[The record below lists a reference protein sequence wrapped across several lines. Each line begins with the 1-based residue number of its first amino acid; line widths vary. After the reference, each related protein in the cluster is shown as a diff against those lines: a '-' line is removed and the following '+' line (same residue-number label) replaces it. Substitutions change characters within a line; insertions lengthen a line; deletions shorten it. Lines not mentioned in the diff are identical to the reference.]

1 MMSDKPHVRYSK
13 ETRERAVRK
22 GQALVT
28 LDVDMRHLDRAENN
42 RLTLQATGDPIRII
56 ALRTAIFSALALH
69 ESLEYREEGQY
80 ECER

>member
-1 MMSDKPHVRYSK
+1 MTNPSVRYSK
-13 ETRERAVRK
+13 ETRERAVRN

-28 LDVDMRHLDRAENN
+28 LDVDMRHLDAKENS
-42 RLTLQATGDPIRII
+42 RVTMQAAGDPVRIR

-69 ESLEYREEGQY
+69 GPLECRQEGLY